1 MSDSTAYQA
10 HPAPAD
16 IPVCPRHPDRES
28 HVRCQRCGRP
38 VCPECQRPAAV
49 GVQCVDCVRES
60 ARSTPARRT
69 QFGGMVSGGRSG
81 RVTVALVGV
90 NVVMWVLEYVQPSI
104 VPALSLVPYVAW
116 DEPWRVVTSAFLHSP
131 SSIFHILFN
140 MFALWQIGPYLEG
153 LLGRLRF
160 LLLYLVSAVG
170 GSAGVILLAAAPP
183 AGTSPSVATAVA
195 QGWFT
200 QVVGASG
207 AVFGLFAA
215 LLMLNRHLGRTTAG
229 VGVILLI
236 NAVIGFTVPGIAW
249 QAHVGGFV
257 AGLAAAGV
265 LTALNK
271 PALRRYALAGLT
283 GVLVLSVALI
293 IVKYLTVA
301 PFYR

>member
-229 VGVILLI
+229 VGVGVLI

>member
-1 MSDSTAYQA
+1 MSDQTAYPA

-28 HVRCQRCGRP
+28 HVRCQRCARP

-60 ARSTPARRT
+60 ARATPARRT
-69 QFGGMVSGGRSG
+69 QFGGLVSGGRTG
-81 RVTVALVGV
+81 RVTYVLIGV
-90 NVVMWVLEYVQPSI
+90 NALMWLLEYVQPSI
-104 VPALSLVPYVAW
+104 VRNLSLVPYAAYS
-116 DEPWRVVTSAFLHSP
+116 EPWRIVTSAFLHSP

-140 MFALWQIGPYLEG
+140 MFALWQLGPYLEQ

-160 LLLYLVSAVG
+160 ALLYLVSAVG
-170 GSAGVILLAAAPP
+170 GSAGVILLASAPP
-183 AGTSPSVATAVA
+183 AGTSPSVAVAVA
-195 QGWFT
+195 EGWFT

-207 AVFGLFAA
+207 AVFGLFGA
-215 LLMLNRHLGRTTAG
+215 LLVLNRHLGRTTAG
-229 VGVILLI
+229 IGVILLI

-257 AGLAAAGV
+257 AGVVGAGV

-271 PALRRYALAGLT
+271 PALRRYAVAGLV
-283 GVLVLSVALI
+283 GVLVVCALLI
-293 IVKYLTVA
+293 VVKYQTVT